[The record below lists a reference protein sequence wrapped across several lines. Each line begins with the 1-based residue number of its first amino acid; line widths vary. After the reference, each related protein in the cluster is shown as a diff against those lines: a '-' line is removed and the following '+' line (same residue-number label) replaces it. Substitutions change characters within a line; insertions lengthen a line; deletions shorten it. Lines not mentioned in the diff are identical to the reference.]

1 MEMMR
6 SIPGFGGTQP
16 LDSAPKEV
24 VKAAKKEITEV
35 VEHSFE
41 TLQGEAAKVHAD
53 ILKGT
58 DVDAG
63 HLIHQLKTKLDGA
76 KNQLEDLK
84 KRYSREDSG
93 QVHELLVKGELQV
106 VQLEQSIKALQVL
119 DSKEGKK
126 VLEAKKIV
134 SGLLNEALKKPKEAI
149 SLLIQAQKAL
159 GRCRGTGRRFV
170 KTGDRV
176 LQKRLGYQAKTQ
188 LALKGSLI
196 GVSEKS
202 LLKSYTEGKCQPLK
216 SPSKRDLEKY
226 QSIVSKAYA
235 LRFITGYEGTHEEWT
250 TIQRLGKIR

>member
-134 SGLLNEALKKPKEAI
+134 SGLLNEALKNLRK
-149 SLLIQAQKAL
+149 LFLYL
-159 GRCRGTGRRFV
+159 FRRRKRWTMQGHR
-170 KTGDRV
+170 KT
-176 LQKRLGYQAKTQ
+176 
-188 LALKGSLI
+188 
-196 GVSEKS
+196 
-202 LLKSYTEGKCQPLK
+202 
-216 SPSKRDLEKY
+216 
-226 QSIVSKAYA
+226 
-235 LRFITGYEGTHEEWT
+235 LR
-250 TIQRLGKIR
+250 